1 MSDFELYDKS
11 GTARALANIK
21 RLFQHPQDVHRTEGY
36 KARFE
41 KLQRQNSLAR
51 VNAIKG
57 ALADFD
63 RGIGVMSSIRDNM
76 EVAENS
82 VKWLTDTG
90 ALMREKQGF
99 YEGIY
104 LLAKE
109 RQQIKTIIDS
119 FDDICSFQQK
129 LSNLELEEIQD
140 FEKLFDEIV
149 ELEKLSNKLQSSFE
163 SGDDEVKEK
172 LDKFRDDV
180 TVTWDKFEIAFLPM
194 IWEAL
199 SSNAKECPALL
210 CLIQKRN
217 EIDRENHAKSFN
229 SYPRFLEDKVGE
241 YCVDQILT
249 TLSAIDQSN
258 VQTYLKRTRSDVI
271 KLLEVLSSVS
281 NGDSYYVL
289 AHETCKQHLID
300 FIRAYIEENKDTIE
314 IHQIGGILAFNKAFR
329 ADMEKLNGNKSLQ
342 TENFKLLRLAL
353 DFSVAY

>member
-11 GTARALANIK
+11 GTARALDNIK

-36 KARFE
+36 RARFE
-41 KLQRQNSLAR
+41 KLQRQNALAR
-51 VNAIKG
+51 VSAIKG
-57 ALADFD
+57 ALTDFD

-99 YEGIY
+99 YESIY
-104 LLAKE
+104 VLAKE

-140 FEKLFDEIV
+140 FEQLFDEIV

-172 LDKFRDDV
+172 LVKFRDDV
-180 TVTWDKFEIAFLPM
+180 SVTWNKFESAFLPA
-194 IWEAL
+194 IWQAL
-199 SSNAKECPALL
+199 SSNAKECATLL
-210 CLIQKRN
+210 SLIQRRN
-217 EIDRENHAKSFN
+217 QLDHENYAKSFN
-229 SYPRFLEDKVGE
+229 SYPRFLEDKAGE
-241 YCVDQILT
+241 YCVDQILA

-258 VQTYLKRTRSDVI
+258 IQIYLKRTRSDVI
-271 KLLEVLSSVS
+271 KLLEVLSSVA
-281 NGDSYYVL
+281 NGDSYYIL
-289 AHETCKQHLID
+289 AYETCKQQLVD
-300 FIRAYIEENKDTIE
+300 FIRAYIEDNKETIE

-329 ADMEKLNGNKSLQ
+329 ADMEKLNENKSLQ
-342 TENFKLLRLAL
+342 TENFKLLRWAL
-353 DFSVAY
+353 GFYYS